1 MADSTNIPAQQ
12 NQFVP
17 TIGQP
22 SAEQT
27 EHAELLAKDEEQRAK
42 DRTTVGDLIG
52 ATAVNG
58 TIGLIDRS
66 IEGMRFKDDPTFY
79 GKAFADKRQEWINRG
94 INEDQLPLIEKAR
107 SAEEADRL
115 YPYALEN
122 QEAARTHAQFG
133 FVGNTLAGLG
143 DPGEFALGALSGGI
157 GYGAKAT
164 RLANAVRAGAV
175 NAAQGVA
182 VEAGKSLYDPAIDST
197 HLAAAGAMSFALGGT
212 FGFRAGELGSLSK
225 VADDLAHKPDPEV
238 APAAVRNP
246 NDSMG
251 AQRVHGSAVDSM
263 DGPIIDDPNWQ
274 QAIRDDAALIGA
286 SKQTKWAGGR
296 TSLSAKLGANK
307 SGVVSNESK
316 KLLRDGVGYADKS
329 VAVEESASEM
339 SMRLRDT
346 EETKFRRAIE
356 PLWDKYKADNNL
368 HFDYGK
374 AEFMEEAGRAMRDP
388 GRKVSAEAGE
398 VAQHVNA
405 STKAMWQHLHEAG
418 VEGFEEPNPPHQNW
432 LPRVHSAKGFISI
445 LQEKALRWD
454 DIVNHLVKPA
464 MRTAW
469 DRKGVQFD
477 EDTLH
482 EVAEAWSRRGYD
494 KATQAK
500 TASPGGAFNARDVD
514 TIEQLLTDAGQT
526 SSKARALVE
535 KLRAKQDES
544 SLLPHAKRRIDMD
557 ESYSADLTD
566 EFGNV
571 HKVSIADLLENNVD
585 KLTGDYIR
593 EMSGWAALKKK
604 TGVGTPRRLDE
615 YKRFLN
621 QESVRSGGG
630 DIARKLDITLSS
642 ILGHSTEDQPNAAL
656 SRASRV
662 IRSQNYLSS
671 MLQVGYS
678 MVEGLGTVMG
688 AAGFRNTVAA
698 IPGSRAMLRRMKTGE
713 LDLEEARWLE
723 DIIAPGTDYIR
734 NQPYL
739 RIDDGVYYGTGS
751 TRAGRAVDALENTQ
765 AYAKRAASILS
776 GMAPIQTYLQRLA
789 GRAVAAKTIELANKV
804 KLSQAEVFRLRND
817 GMTEASQA
825 ALLGRLKGKT
835 KIDEIA
841 KEWDKWSP
849 DERAA
854 YSAYMWR
861 VTHRAVTEGD
871 VSDTAQIMHSSI
883 GKIFWQFRTFMTS
896 SYERSLLNGLHMRD
910 WQTAKMWSGS
920 TFFAGIGM
928 AARNYINTVGD
939 PELREK
945 LLDPA
950 ELGKQAFQQAS
961 YSSIIPFMVDTVARD
976 LHARKMLGGP
986 DRGFFESGRST
997 GLDAGVAGI
1006 PTLGTV
1012 KSLYALAGLPGK
1024 AATGSVTQ
1032 KDVKDVMKL
1041 LWFNNM
1047 TGVRNGLSQFAK
1059 MFPESAGD

>member
-1 MADSTNIPAQQ
+1 MADTTNIPAQDT
-12 NQFVP
+12 QFVP

-22 SAEQT
+22 TALQT
-27 EHAELLAKDEEQRAK
+27 EHAEILAKDAAK
-42 DRTTVGDLIG
+42 QTKDKTTVGDLIG

-58 TIGLIDRS
+58 SIGLIDRT
-66 IEGMRFKDDPTFY
+66 IDGIGVKPDPTFY
-79 GKAFADKRQEWINRG
+79 GKAFAAKRQEWINRG
-94 INEDQLPLIEKAR
+94 INDEQLPLLEKAM
-107 SAEEADRL
+107 SAEDADRL
-115 YPYALEN
+115 YTYAREN
-122 QEAARTHAQFG
+122 QEAEQTHAQFG

-143 DPGEFALGALSGGI
+143 DPGEFALGALSGGL
-157 GYGAKAT
+157 GYGLKAT
-164 RLANAVRAGAV
+164 RLANAVRAGAI
-175 NAAQGVA
+175 NAVQGVGM
-182 VEAGKSLYDPAIDST
+182 EAAKSAYDPTIDST
-197 HLAAAGAMSFALGGT
+197 HLAAAGVMSFTLGGA
-212 FGFRAGELGSLSK
+212 FGFRQGELGAMMK
-225 VADDLAHKPDPEV
+225 AADEIAHKPEAV
-238 APAAVRNP
+238 GAPAGVKNP

-251 AQRVHGSAVDSM
+251 AARVHGSAVDTM
-263 DGPIIDDPNWQ
+263 DGPIIDDANWQ
-274 QAIRDDAALIGA
+274 QHIRDDAALVGGT
-286 SKQTKWAGGR
+286 KQTKWAQAR

-316 KLLRDGVGYADKS
+316 KLLRDGVGYADRS

-339 SMRLRDT
+339 SLRLRDT
-346 EETKFRRAIE
+346 EETKFRRAVE
-356 PLWDKYKADNNL
+356 PLWDKYKADNDL

-388 GRKVSAEAGE
+388 GRKVSAEASQI
-398 VAQHVNA
+398 AQHVNE
-405 STKAMWQHLHEAG
+405 STTAMWKHLHEAG
-418 VEGFEEPNPPHQNW
+418 VEGFEESNPPHKNW
-432 LPRVHSAKGFISI
+432 LPRVHSAKGFISL

-454 DIVNHLVKPA
+454 DVVGKLVKPA
-464 MRTAW
+464 MRKAW
-469 DRKGVQFD
+469 EAKGVNFD
-477 EDTLH
+477 EDTLN
-482 EVAEAWSRRGYD
+482 EVAEAWARRGYD

-500 TASPGGAFNARDVD
+500 TANPGGAYNARDVD

-535 KLRAKQDES
+535 KLRAKQDETA
-544 SLLPHAKRRIDMD
+544 LLPHAKRRIDMD
-557 ESYSADLTD
+557 ESYSTDLTD

-571 HKVSIADLLENNVD
+571 HKVSISDLLENNVD

-593 EMSGWAALKKK
+593 EMSGWAALKSK
-604 TGVGTPRRLDE
+604 TGVGTPRRLAE
-615 YKRFLN
+615 YKAFLN

-630 DIARKLDITLSS
+630 DISRKLDITLNS
-642 ILGHSTEDQPNAAL
+642 ILGHSTEDQPHAAL

-662 IRSQNYLSS
+662 IRSQNYLTT

-678 MVEGLGTVMG
+678 MIEGLGTTMG
-688 AAGFRNTVAA
+688 AAGFRNTLKAV
-698 IPGSRAMLRRMKTGE
+698 PGSRAMLRRMKTGE

-751 TRAGRAVDALENTQ
+751 TGVGRAVDALENAQ
-765 AYAKRAASILS
+765 AYGKRAASILS

-789 GRAVAAKTIELANKV
+789 GRAVAARTIELANKV
-804 KLSQAEVFRLRND
+804 KLSEAEVFRLRND
-817 GMTEASQA
+817 GMTEASQK
-825 ALLGRLKGKT
+825 ALFARLQGKT
-835 KIDEIA
+835 KIDQIA
-841 KEWDKWSP
+841 KDWDKWSP

-920 TFFAGIGM
+920 TFFAGVGM

-939 PELREK
+939 PELRQK

-976 LHARKMLGGP
+976 LHARKLLGGK
-986 DRGFFESGRST
+986 DEGFFESGRST

-1006 PTLGTV
+1006 PTLSTV

-1024 AATGSVTQ
+1024 AASGSVTQ
-1032 KDVKDVMKL
+1032 KDVRDVMKL
-1041 LWFNNM
+1041 VWFNNM
-1047 TGVRNGLSQFAK
+1047 TGVRNGLSQFYK
-1059 MFPESAGD
+1059 MFPETADE